1 MVDRLEELLA
11 LLEEEDEE
19 ERENGL
25 EIRWAKGAAR
35 PAPEE
40 EAEPEPEEPELPRG
54 RSALDL
60 RPARTARGIDSA
72 AGDGGAA
79 ERRTLA
85 EKLDR
90 AAADPPPAA
99 EAAGR
104 RKAADGAGDSLEA
117 VRREAGSGLEEL
129 YRRTVRAVSPAV
141 PALPVE
147 QAGRVHPSEEP
158 GRAAALAVDELDRAV
173 RRDSRR
179 YDGGMCIY

>member
-11 LLEEEDEE
+11 LLEDEDEE

-25 EIRWAKGAAR
+25 EIRWARGAAR

-40 EAEPEPEEPELPRG
+40 ESGPEPEEPEAPRG
-54 RSALDL
+54 RSALNL
-60 RPARTARGIDSA
+60 RPAGAARGIDSA
-72 AGDGGAA
+72 AQAAAA
-79 ERRTLA
+79 ERRMLA
-85 EKLDR
+85 EALNR
-90 AAADPPPAA
+90 AAAAPPPAA
-99 EAAGR
+99 EAAGG

-129 YRRTVRAVSPAV
+129 YRRTALAVSPAA

>member
-11 LLEEEDEE
+11 LLEDEDEE

-25 EIRWAKGAAR
+25 EIQWAKGAAR

-40 EAEPEPEEPELPRG
+40 EPEPEPEEPEAPRG

-60 RPARTARGIDSA
+60 RPARTARGIDAA

-85 EKLDR
+85 EELDR
-90 AAADPPPAA
+90 TAADPPPAA

-104 RKAADGAGDSLEA
+104 RKAADGAGDSLE
-117 VRREAGSGLEEL
+117 VFRREAGSGLEEL
-129 YRRTVRAVSPAV
+129 YRRTARAVSPAAS
-141 PALPVE
+141 ALPVE

>member
-25 EIRWAKGAAR
+25 EVRWAKGAAR

-40 EAEPEPEEPELPRG
+40 EPEPEPEEPEAPRG

-72 AGDGGAA
+72 AEAGTA
-79 ERRTLA
+79 ERRILPEA
-85 EKLDR
+85 PDR
-90 AAADPPPAA
+90 AAADPPPAE

-129 YRRTVRAVSPAV
+129 YRRTARAVSPAA

>member
-11 LLEEEDEE
+11 LLEDEDEE

-40 EAEPEPEEPELPRG
+40 GPRPEPEEPEAPRG

-60 RPARTARGIDSA
+60 RPAGAARGIDSA
-72 AGDGGAA
+72 AQAAAA
-79 ERRTLA
+79 ERRMLA
-85 EKLDR
+85 EALNR
-90 AAADPPPAA
+90 G
-99 EAAGR
+99 AAGG

-129 YRRTVRAVSPAV
+129 YRRTALAVSPAA

>member
-40 EAEPEPEEPELPRG
+40 EAEPEEPELPRG

-79 ERRTLA
+79 ERRILPEA
-85 EKLDR
+85 PDR
-90 AAADPPPAA
+90 AAADPPPAE